1 MNDINNNISGKNEYE
16 DYYDEEGE
24 SGESDN
30 EQQPPD
36 FQKIFEQNKKKENGL
51 ENLKNSY
58 APSAIQKDVSKK
70 EKV

>member
-51 ENLKNSY
+51 EILKNSY

>member
-24 SGESDN
+24 SCESDN

-51 ENLKNSY
+51 EILKNSY

>member
-51 ENLKNSY
+51 EILKNSY
-58 APSAIQKDVSKK
+58 AASAIQKDVSKK

>member
-36 FQKIFEQNKKKENGL
+36 FQKIFEKNKKKENGL
-51 ENLKNSY
+51 EILKNSY